1 MSGDEPETSDDD
13 VIELANRQTRQSY
26 YQILGLP
33 HRYASSEEV
42 KRAFHLFASR
52 FHPDLFVESNEAAR
66 LASKEAFKRAV
77 EAYETLRDAAMQR
90 HYVEQFLKK
99 GLKRLPSGEFG
110 RRFREMAVAAAPP
123 PPPAPKPPPRPSIPD
138 SWVDTMKT
146 DDGREIA
153 ARIERMIS
161 EGRYQPALQQLSLL
175 ASVERDNPA
184 VASREALV
192 RRRLGR

>member
-1 MSGDEPETSDDD
+1 MSAEPVPED
-13 VIELANRQTRQSY
+13 VIELANRQSGQSY

-33 HRYASSEEV
+33 HRYASIEEV
-42 KRAFHLFASR
+42 KRAFHSFAAR
-52 FHPDLFVESNEAAR
+52 FHPDLFTDADEPTR
-66 LASKEAFKRAV
+66 LAAKEAFKRAV

-99 GLKRLPSGEFG
+99 GLRRLPSGEFG
-110 RRFREMAVAAAPP
+110 RRFREMALAAEPP

-146 DDGREIA
+146 ADGREIA
-153 ARIERMIS
+153 ARVDRMIS
-161 EGRYQPALQQLSLL
+161 EGRYQPALQQLALL
-175 ASVERDNPA
+175 ASVEKDNPA